1 MTVPGTT
8 SLGDRMKAYERV
20 NRTVLARNTA
30 TVIRVDGRGF
40 SKYLEHADKPFDVAV
55 GQAMDAVAVALC
67 KEAAGAVF
75 AYAQSDEVSV
85 LLTDY
90 QDVHAEPWFGGVVQ
104 KIASVSASVATVAF
118 AGEYAVRGRLGQ
130 FDARVFTLPNAVE
143 VANYF
148 VGRQQG
154 AFRNAVSRAA
164 QANFPHQ
171 DLQGLNGGQLQEKLY
186 QEKGINFRKDYPD
199 QFRRGAAV
207 TRVARTSEYTDVM
220 AGEPV
225 TVTSTRNAWEPAA
238 APDFR
243 AEPGSFLARIIP
255 PLPAFPEAEGR

>member
-1 MTVPGTT
+1 MTVTGET

-55 GQAMDAVAVALC
+55 GQAMDAVAMALC
-67 KEAAGAVF
+67 QEAAGAVF
-75 AYAQSDEVSV
+75 AYAQSDEASV

-118 AGEYAVRGRLGQ
+118 AGEYAVRGKLGQ

-143 VANYF
+143 AANYF
-148 VGRQQG
+148 LGRQQD
-154 AFRNAVSRAA
+154 AYRNAISRAA

-171 DLQGLNGGQLQEKLY
+171 DLQGLNGDQLQEKLY

-199 QFRRGAAV
+199 QFRRGGIV
-207 TRVARTSEYTDVM
+207 TRVPRTSVNVDVI
-220 AGEPV
+220 ARGLL
-225 TVTSTRNAWEPAA
+225 TVTATRNPWEPQA

-255 PLPAFPEAEGR
+255 PLPAFTQAGA